1 MGRKKKERASK
12 KENTEENG
20 YFERLSRETKH
31 SIWAVFSFAASFL
44 FVLAA
49 YGRAGF
55 VGESVY
61 GLLDFIFGGAFF
73 LVPLTLFLAGLSF
86 IFSLRTHLV
95 ATTVGG
101 GVLMLFSTLGI
112 FDAVFGEKSAGLAG
126 FIVSLP
132 LLKLFDFWATL
143 VILAS
148 LAVISVLLMLNVSI
162 KPRLWFKPKENSAD
176 ENIGS
181 VRENEK
187 APNEEEEPK
196 RAWTGIK
203 EAADAIRRELIT
215 KKEFE
220 NRLSEEGPAEE
231 DGETNGADTDGERGF
246 ENAPFKFGQK
256 NKNIAAFEFKPPPA
270 DLLENDKG
278 KPSSGDIKA
287 NSNIIK
293 RTLQNFGIVVEMG
306 EINVGPSITQYTLR
320 PAEGIKLSR
329 ITGLH
334 NDLSLALAAHPIRIE
349 APIPGKSLIGVEIPN
364 KSIALVGMSNILSSP
379 DYAESSAS
387 LLLGLGRDVTGRA
400 VFADLGKMPHLLVAG
415 STGSGK
421 SVAIHAMMMS
431 LLFRNPPERLRFLM
445 IDPKRVELTVYS
457 GIPHILTPVI
467 TDAKKA
473 IMSLKWAVKEMER
486 RYEFLAKAKVRDI
499 KSYQGSKESKEF
511 PMPYILIVID
521 ELADIMA
528 AYPREMEASIVR
540 LAQMSRAVGI
550 HLVVSTQRPSVEVI
564 TGLIKANITSRIAF
578 QVASQV
584 DSRTILDMAGA
595 EKLLGNG
602 DMLYLSGD
610 SSKPRRLQGAFVS
623 EPEVRKVVQHLES
636 QYAESEFEGLSLET
650 QNGGPSIFESGEEDE
665 EEVDDELYNQAEEVI
680 TQAGKASAS
689 YLQRR
694 LRVGYARA
702 ARLLDMMES
711 RGVIG
716 PADGA
721 KPREILRAP
730 SNSSRAE
737 SRGVEGVK
745 KSNDAPKVLR
755 SAGDEVPE
763 EPKHEKESEEGGGK
777 NFFESF

>member
-1 MGRKKKERASK
+1 MQMARKKLRRRAKKKEAEDEVK
-12 KENTEENG
+12 
-20 YFERLSRETKH
+20 FERLNSETKH
-31 SIWAVFSFAASFL
+31 SIWAIFSFASSLL

-49 YGRAGF
+49 YGQAGL
-55 VGESVY
+55 VGERIY
-61 GLLDFIFGGAFF
+61 GFLELLFGRAFF
-73 LVPLTLFLAGLSF
+73 LVPLVFFLAGLSF
-86 IFSLRTHLV
+86 IFSLRAHLV

-101 GVLMLFSTLGI
+101 GVLMLFSALGI
-112 FDAVFGEKSAGLAG
+112 FDAVFGEKTAG
-126 FIVSLP
+126 FLGFAFSLP

-143 VILAS
+143 VILFALVGVS
-148 LAVISVLLMLNVSI
+148 FLLMLNVSI
-162 KPRLWFKPKENSAD
+162 KPRRWFAKKEETEPEEADSEVKESPSSAWSVAKEIPGTVIRQRFEDNAALEGLKTEEVPKEEPEAEPD
-176 ENIGS
+176 E
-181 VRENEK
+181 
-187 APNEEEEPK
+187 
-196 RAWTGIK
+196 
-203 EAADAIRRELIT
+203 
-215 KKEFE
+215 
-220 NRLSEEGPAEE
+220 
-231 DGETNGADTDGERGF
+231 ERMPLNF
-246 ENAPFKFGQK
+246 AQK
-256 NKNIAAFEFKPPPA
+256 NKNSAVFLAVGGEFKPPPL

-329 ITGLH
+329 ITGLQ

-349 APIPGKSLIGVEIPN
+349 APIPGKSLVGVEIPN
-364 KSIALVGMSNILSSP
+364 KSIALVGMGSILSQEEYAVSP
-379 DYAESSAS
+379 TP

-400 VFADLGKMPHLLVAG
+400 IFADLCKMPHLLVAG

-445 IDPKRVELTVYS
+445 IDPKRVELSVYS

-467 TDAKKA
+467 TDSKKA
-473 IMSLKWAVKEMER
+473 IMALRWAVKEMER
-486 RYEFLAKAKVRDI
+486 RYELLAGAKVRDI
-499 KSYQGSKESKEF
+499 KSYQPLKDAGEN
-511 PMPYILIVID
+511 PMPYIIVVID
-521 ELADIMA
+521 ELADMMA

-584 DSRTILDMAGA
+584 DSRTILDMAGS

-610 SSKPRRLQGAFVS
+610 TSKPKRLQGAFVS
-623 EPEVRKVVQHLES
+623 ESEVRRVTQHLEA
-636 QYAESEFEGLSLET
+636 QYAQAEFGGLNLEPESST
-650 QNGGPSIFESGEEDE
+650 SSIFDSSEEED
-665 EEVDDELYNQAEEVI
+665 VDDELYKQAEEVVM
-680 TQAGKASAS
+680 QAGKASAS

-702 ARLLDMMES
+702 ARLLDIMES
-711 RGVIG
+711 RGIIG

-721 KPREILRAP
+721 KPRDVLTKKGAKKEE
-730 SNSSRAE
+730 SS
-737 SRGVEGVK
+737 SEGE
-745 KSNDAPKVLR
+745 NEEF
-755 SAGDEVPE
+755 SAGD
-763 EPKHEKESEEGGGK
+763 K
-777 NFFESF
+777 NFFDSF

>member
-1 MGRKKKERASK
+1 MKMARKKSK
-12 KENTEENG
+12 KRSQENG
-20 YFERLSRETKH
+20 GEGTERPEFLSSETRH
-31 SIWAVFSFAASFL
+31 SIWAVFSFALSAL

-49 YGRAGF
+49 YGKAGF
-55 VGESVY
+55 VGQSLY
-61 GLLDFIFGGAFF
+61 GFFEFLFGGAFF
-73 LVPLTLFLAGLSF
+73 LVPLTFFLAGLSF
-86 IFSLRTHLV
+86 IFSLRTNLV

-101 GVLMLFSTLGI
+101 GVILLSSTLGV
-112 FDAVFGEKSAGLAG
+112 FDAVFGEKTAGLIG
-126 FIVSLP
+126 YVVSKP

-143 VILAS
+143 VILAA
-148 LAVISVLLMLNVSI
+148 LAATSALLMLNVSI
-162 KPRLWFKPKENSAD
+162 KPRRWFKRKEKLPDEDISEITEEEKNS
-176 ENIGS
+176 
-181 VRENEK
+181 
-187 APNEEEEPK
+187 EEEPK
-196 RAWTGIK
+196 RYWTGIK
-203 EAADAIRRELIT
+203 EAADAMRRELMAKAEIAGHAPGAEENDEDE
-215 KKEFE
+215 KNQEAEKISEENVFE
-220 NRLSEEGPAEE
+220 NSALRFNPKNRPASLS
-231 DGETNGADTDGERGF
+231 
-246 ENAPFKFGQK
+246 
-256 NKNIAAFEFKPPPA
+256 EFKPPPF
-270 DLLENDKG
+270 DLLESDKG

-293 RTLQNFGIVVEMG
+293 RTLQNFSISVEMG
-306 EINVGPSITQYTLR
+306 EISVGPSITQYTLR

-349 APIPGKSLIGVEIPN
+349 APIPGKSLIGIEIPN

-387 LLLGLGRDVTGRA
+387 LFLGLGRDVTGRA

-473 IMSLKWAVKEMER
+473 IMSLKWAVKEMEH
-486 RYEFLAKAKVRDI
+486 RYELLEEAKVRDI
-499 KSYQGSKESKEF
+499 KSYQNSGASASS
-511 PMPYILIVID
+511 PMPYIVIVID
-521 ELADIMA
+521 ELADMMA

-550 HLVVSTQRPSVEVI
+550 HLIVSTQRPSVEVI

-610 SSKPRRLQGAFVS
+610 TSKPRRLQGAFVS
-623 EPEVRKVVQHLES
+623 ESEVRKVVQHLES
-636 QYAESEFEGLSLET
+636 QYAESEFESLSLEPE
-650 QNGGPSIFESGEEDE
+650 NGASSIFETEEEED
-665 EEVDDELYNQAEEVI
+665 VDDELYREAEDVVVR
-680 TQAGKASAS
+680 AGKASAS

-716 PADGA
+716 PGDGA
-721 KPREILRAP
+721 KPREVLI
-730 SNSSRAE
+730 
-737 SRGVEGVK
+737 K
-745 KSNDAPKVLR
+745 KD
-755 SAGDEVPE
+755 SAQDPADGI
-763 EPKHEKESEEGGGK
+763 EKENRNENSGEGK
-777 NFFESF
+777 NFFDSF